1 MIIYSHNLHEK
12 LFGYAISREFIKYQ
26 SPFCDLLDDSANP
39 SDRASSL
46 DNPRLALDFDLAI
59 SFNQAINGNAIAREH
74 FTNTLI
80 LCSTD
85 LDVTSLEFYKSK
97 MEVYPV
103 FIPEIR
109 RINYTFQNLN
119 RLRGGAIP
127 GANGQ
132 SSATGKFIDSLKNA
146 VKDCLNSPCNLFAPV
161 SNSVGK
167 LAQGALFAT
176 EGTTLPVGA
185 LRNSTSTFTGGIDST
200 IFNKIPVIFQQGIT
214 NLKLIGK
221 NAWSESL
228 TMLVQDDLPTLIAK
242 AQSGSS
248 LRANTAGYRYTP
260 DIKSYLDLSEV
271 ASSLLGNIAA
281 DMGDCFR
288 RYQQSVRYNPYDP
301 QQNQSSVSKGPIP
314 NQANGKIYYHT
325 SFGQVVDGNNGGDQ
339 QSNLSV
345 QGSGN
350 RQTQT
355 PTANSFV
362 TPIFDFRSP
371 GQGGDGELTVYT
383 ALLENNR
390 FTTDTTTDSN
400 TEVGK
405 SAFTKNVPYIPPNS
419 YNAYKRLI
427 NEGKTNNTNL
437 SKLDKG
443 KINNGFAMNLDSLA
457 RLLGNGFDK
466 AAIRQIIDGNQ
477 SDKWIYA
484 EITPSVGAKQIV
496 QLIDTNTAVGSKTA
510 IDLTLYAWNKVF
522 PQAAIP
528 TKQQIQKGP
537 LVMSA
542 DGAAIEFYTYNS
554 APDVSAKVRFIV
566 GKVSDTNELTLVS
579 VRSKTGVT
587 AKVNVLYQ
595 SNFQGLI
602 DDLDAIGYIIKD
614 MGGYNVRSI
623 ANSAVSSFHSYG
635 AALDINADQ
644 NPYGSTLITDM
655 PSNIK
660 EIASKHCLGWGGSWK
675 SVKDAMHFSA
685 AKSEGGC
692 FNISRS

>member
-26 SPFCDLLDDSANP
+26 SPFCDLLDDPTDSTERLAT
-39 SDRASSL
+39 L

-103 FIPEIR
+103 FFSEIR

-119 RLRGGAIP
+119 RLRGGVIP

-146 VKDCLNSPCNLFAPV
+146 VKDCLNSPCNLFTPV

-167 LAQGALFAT
+167 LAQGTLFAS

-200 IFNKIPVIFQQGIT
+200 IFNKIPLIFQQGIT

-271 ASSLLGNIAA
+271 ASSLLGNIAS

-301 QQNQSSVSKGPIP
+301 QQNQSSVSKGPIAD
-314 NQANGKIYYHT
+314 QANGEIYYRT
-325 SFGQVVDGNNGGDQ
+325 ILGSNADNNSGGLPQ
-339 QSNLSV
+339 ANLSAP
-345 QGSGN
+345 GKGN
-350 RQTQT
+350 KQTQT
-355 PTANSFV
+355 PTTDSFV
-362 TPIFDFRSP
+362 TPVFDFSSP
-371 GQGGDGELTVYT
+371 GQGGIGELT
-383 ALLENNR
+383 AFSSLLENNI
-390 FTTDTTTDSN
+390 FIKDATTDPD
-400 TEVGK
+400 TEIGK
-405 SAFTKNVPYIPPNS
+405 CAFQKNIPHIPPNN
-419 YNAYKRLI
+419 YGEYTRLI
-427 NEGKTNNTNL
+427 NAGKSNNTDL
-437 SKLDKG
+437 SKIDKG
-443 KINNGFAMNLDSLA
+443 KINNGFAMNLESLA
-457 RLLGNGFDK
+457 RLLGNGMTTT
-466 AAIRQIIDGNQ
+466 AIQQIMNGNQ

-484 EITPSVGAKQIV
+484 EITPSVGTKQIV
-496 QLIDTNTAVGSKTA
+496 QLIDTNRAVGSKTA
-510 IDLTLYAWNKVF
+510 IDLTVYAWNKVF
-522 PQAAIP
+522 PQAALP
-528 TKQQIQKGP
+528 TGLKPVEFSEDGQKTA
-537 LVMSA
+537 V
-542 DGAAIEFYTYNS
+542 YTYTQTEGK
-554 APDVSAKVRFIV
+554 VFAKVRFIV
-566 GKVSDTNELTLVS
+566 GKVSDTNKLTLVS

-587 AKVNVLYQ
+587 AKVSALYQ

-623 ANSAVSSFHSYG
+623 ANSSVSSFHSYG

-675 SVKDAMHFSA
+675 SIKDAMHFSA